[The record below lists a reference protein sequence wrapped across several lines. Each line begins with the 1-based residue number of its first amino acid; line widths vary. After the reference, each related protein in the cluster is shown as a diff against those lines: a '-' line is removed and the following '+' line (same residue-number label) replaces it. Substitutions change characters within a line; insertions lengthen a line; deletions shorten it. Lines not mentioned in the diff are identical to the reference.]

1 MRTINDKILAIH
13 TDNVPDGNYRS
24 VLIYLFYRHIGNL
37 YGKNAWVPCV
47 RIILSFT
54 EMKHIVVEELN
65 LPFHGFIMSGILK
78 ALLE

>member
-37 YGKNAWVPCV
+37 YGKDAWVPCINIML
-47 RIILSFT
+47 RFT
-54 EMKHIVVEELN
+54 ATEHIVIGELN
-65 LPFHGFIMSGILK
+65 LPFHGFVLIGVWEAILS
-78 ALLE
+78 